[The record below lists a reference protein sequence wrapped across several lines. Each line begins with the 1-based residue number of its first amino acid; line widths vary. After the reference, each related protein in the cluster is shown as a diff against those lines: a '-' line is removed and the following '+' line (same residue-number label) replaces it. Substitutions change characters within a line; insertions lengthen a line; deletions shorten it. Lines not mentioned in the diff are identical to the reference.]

1 MGDTVYLLY
10 SAYTQLFFTIWIVQ
24 TYFPISWLK
33 EYDFKFETITR
44 FVFLLV
50 LWFNKRSQQKVFYCL
65 FRIAYTKYC
74 QLKDCCYMYSKWICT
89 LNMSLPRSLTAEL
102 VLLPSKYFTQVW
114 LAWRQGEPFWLIAEL
129 AQILPSLAHWLYLRA
144 FSGANSSLRSCLTAA
159 PRCSLLG
166 QLQLEFF
173 FSLCAGGPAWRG
185 CTRLTKS
192 DSLNRVNEWRLTL

>member
-1 MGDTVYLLY
+1 MAKISYPLLY
-10 SAYTQLFFTIWIVQ
+10 CGENILKSCDSTKEVNRKFSNVLFWLSIRNIVSR
-24 TYFPISWLK
+24 YK
-33 EYDFKFETITR
+33 
-44 FVFLLV
+44 
-50 LWFNKRSQQKVFYCL
+50 
-65 FRIAYTKYC
+65 AA
-74 QLKDCCYMYSKWICT
+74 ICT
-89 LNMSLPRSLTAEL
+89 LYSVQYQICTHNIPLANSLTAEL
-102 VLLPSKYFTQVW
+102 ILLFSKYVTQVW
-114 LAWRQGEPFWLIAEL
+114 LAWRQAEPFWLIAEL